1 MKPILSHTHIEFHKR
16 DLVVVVADT
25 LEEAGA
31 AFKKRFKS
39 RQFSKSDCKGAT
51 ALCIVEKNRACA
63 LLFALP
69 SLCASTI
76 CHEVTHA
83 TNAMLTHIGIEL
95 DNGSDEAYAYHNDML
110 FRIVA
115 KLLEKHKIT
124 IPLLPTK

>member
-1 MKPILSHTHIEFHKR
+1 MKPILSLAHLEFTKR

-31 AFKKRFKS
+31 AFTKRYHSDKLS
-39 RQFSKSDCKGAT
+39 PSDCKGAN
-51 ALCIVEKNRACA
+51 ALCVVEENRACA

-83 TNAMLTHIGIEL
+83 TNAMLDHIGIKL
-95 DNGSDEAYAYHNDML
+95 DDSSDEAYAYHNDML
-110 FRIVA
+110 FRMVA
-115 KLLEKHKIT
+115 KLLEKHKIQ
-124 IPLLPTK
+124 IPLSPAK